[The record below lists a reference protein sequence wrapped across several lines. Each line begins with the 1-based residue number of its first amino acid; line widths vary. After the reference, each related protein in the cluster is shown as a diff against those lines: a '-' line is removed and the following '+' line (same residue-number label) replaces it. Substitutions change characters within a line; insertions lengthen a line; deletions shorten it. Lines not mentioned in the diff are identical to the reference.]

1 MAENNIDQK
10 IQSVVGETIED
21 AIQNEEPV
29 DIEIVSEEVT
39 VSDEP
44 LDAEEDFYC
53 NLSEKMEDAELGRI
67 SSNLMEEYEND
78 KSSRD
83 EWSQTYVQGLDL
95 LGFKYD
101 DRTRPFRGA
110 SGVTHP
116 LLAEAVT
123 QFSSTAF
130 KELMPSDGPVRTRV
144 VGKESVE
151 VYQQAQRVKE
161 FMNYQITNV
170 MEEYTPEL
178 DQMLFYL
185 PPP

>member
-29 DIEIVSEEVT
+29 DIEIVSEET
-39 VSDEP
+39 IITDEP
-44 LDAEEDFYC
+44 LNAKDDFFANLAED
-53 NLSEKMEDAELGRI
+53 MDDTDLGRI
-67 SSNLMEEYEND
+67 SSDLMEEYEND
-78 KSSRD
+78 KSSRQ

-101 DRTRPFRGA
+101 DRTKPFRGA

-130 KELMPSDGPVRTRV
+130 KEMMPSDGPVRTRV
-144 VGKESVE
+144 MGKESVE
-151 VYQQAQRVKE
+151 VFQQAQRVKE
-161 FMNYQITNV
+161 FNELSNYTSNGGI
-170 MEEYTPEL
+170 YTRA
-178 DQMLFYL
+178 
-185 PPP
+185 

>member
-29 DIEIVSEEVT
+29 DIEIVSEETIVT
-39 VSDEP
+39 DEP
-44 LDAEEDFYC
+44 LNAKDDFFANLAED
-53 NLSEKMEDAELGRI
+53 MDDTDLGRI

-123 QFSSTAF
+123 QFSATAF
-130 KELMPSDGPVRTRV
+130 KEMMPSDGPVRTRV

-161 FMNYQITNV
+161 FMNYQITQV

-178 DQMLFYL
+178 DQMLF
-185 PPP
+185 